1 MWLNCTLDKATQYPG
16 DSFVAT
22 ITVRNVSRQP
32 IEVELIS
39 AQLHGD
45 FLLNSIF
52 ASEQYAFPI
61 VRRPPQSTS
70 LPDVID
76 LGSRGFSIYAT
87 EPALID
93 CNHIFQPSEEKIF
106 FFQATLPKHIPPSY
120 SGQLALIRHVLTIGT
135 LRPQRPVMTSN
146 ISIVVVS
153 PESAVIKTELLRN
166 TNNEKL
172 IPAKVVLNQNSE
184 TADGDDKK
192 QKYAEQHDKE
202 EDEDDEEENNWW
214 NQYGIDDE
222 EENEEDDEEQ
232 INNKGNEIEDQQS
245 LEEKQEMNEVTRL
258 MSIYRT
264 QLLSS
269 LRPTDLLLK
278 GTCPDPNEEDQLKLQ
293 QLYSQKD
300 QQSLKDTKQT
310 KFNNKNVKQTEVLS
324 PNQPK
329 QQENDADSNRPT
341 IAVCHLSSTLLHQGR
356 VIDGYLEFARDS
368 GTHQFQTTLLSVS
381 YQLRIHIIELQNPI
395 TANPN
400 LKKKKKIITI
410 ILIQLLLTAT
420 GSQFQ

>member
-87 EPALID
+87 EPSLID
-93 CNHIFQPSEEKIF
+93 INHIFQPSEEKIF

-153 PESAVIKTELLRN
+153 PESAV
-166 TNNEKL
+166 
-172 IPAKVVLNQNSE
+172 
-184 TADGDDKK
+184 
-192 QKYAEQHDKE
+192 
-202 EDEDDEEENNWW
+202 
-214 NQYGIDDE
+214 
-222 EENEEDDEEQ
+222 
-232 INNKGNEIEDQQS
+232 
-245 LEEKQEMNEVTRL
+245 TRL

-278 GTCPDPNEEDQLKLQ
+278 GTSPDPNDEDQLKLQ

-300 QQSLKDTKQT
+300 QQSLKETKQT
-310 KFNNKNVKQTEVLS
+310 KFSNKNVKQTEILS

-356 VIDGYLEFARDS
+356 VIDGYLDVPLPADY

-381 YQLRIHIIELQNPI
+381 YQLRIHIIELQNP
-395 TANPN
+395 TN
-400 LKKKKKIITI
+400 LKKKKKKIIV
-410 ILIQLLLTAT
+410 ILIQHSLTAT
-420 GSQFQ
+420 GSQFL